1 VRVASNQG
9 LAASGLMIR
18 HTFKRKPKKRVAARS
33 VRLPPEV
40 DKALDKEARRKGWS
54 KSLLIRDILISW
66 LTFQKA
72 HKIHSGEEE

>member
-1 VRVASNQG
+1 
-9 LAASGLMIR
+9 LLH
-18 HTFKRKPKKRVAARS
+18 HTFKRRPKKRVLARS
-33 VRLPPEV
+33 VRIPPEV
-40 DKALDKEARRKGWS
+40 DKALEKEARRKGWS